1 MILEED
7 IFCVNKKDY
16 EMLVRESERYKMIK
30 NAFLY
35 CVHKTS
41 YGVTFN
47 DSYMLSVLA
56 SACQEEYNK
65 WYDSVSDN
73 EE

>member
-1 MILEED
+1 MEQEKN
-7 IFCVNKKDY
+7 FVCVDENAY
-16 EMLVRESERYKMIK
+16 MELIRESERFRMIK
-30 NAFLY
+30 SAFLS
-35 CVHKTS
+35 CVKKTT

-56 SACQEEYNK
+56 SSCQEEYNK
-65 WYDSVSDN
+65 WYDSVSDT

>member
-1 MILEED
+1 MEQEKNFVCVDED
-7 IFCVNKKDY
+7 VYMGLI
-16 EMLVRESERYKMIK
+16 RESERFRMIK
-30 NAFLY
+30 SAFLS
-35 CVHKTS
+35 CVNKTS

-47 DSYMLSVLA
+47 EGYMLSVLA

-65 WYDSVSDN
+65 WYDSVSET

>member
-1 MILEED
+1 MEQEKN
-7 IFCVNKKDY
+7 FVCVDENVY
-16 EMLVRESERYKMIK
+16 MELIRESERFRMIK
-30 NAFLY
+30 NAFLS
-35 CVHKTS
+35 CVNKTN
-41 YGVTFN
+41 YGVTYN

-65 WYDSVSDN
+65 WYYSVPDT